1 MHTVSGGIVIRWII
15 IVQKFHPFSTPCA
28 TPTLEVENQVIT
40 QLQPKSHNKR
50 CAEVQSDV
58 RIGPYFRKCFPKHS
72 AKDNFFGKLNSEF
85 SVLFQNKTE
94 EILESNVE
102 MLSDVQTI
110 EERSKKEVS
119 NSNTC
124 EKPS

>member
-1 MHTVSGGIVIRWII
+1 MI
-15 IVQKFHPFSTPCA
+15 IVQKFHTFATPCA

-50 CAEVQSDV
+50 CAKVQSDV
-58 RIGPYFRKCFPKHS
+58 WIGPYFRKCFPKHS
-72 AKDNFFGKLNSEF
+72 GKDNFFGKLNSEF